1 MVKAEMNTR
10 MAGILSAPDVQ
21 QLIHQTELEA
31 SLDSLLGDGV
41 IEQSGVWLL
50 RAMLPEGFNADLAVS
65 QSFDRTD
72 VECSA
77 NHVHVEEFVDASRCW
92 SSLQIV
98 SQGHAFAQRLVVL
111 LESMGAFEII
121 LSFHEGAD
129 AGGCIVTF
137 HLIRPGEEWLA
148 PDLEGYE
155 EDAILVLRTAVEQ
168 NPE

>member
-1 MVKAEMNTR
+1 MVEAEMNTR

-77 NHVHVEEFVDASRCW
+77 NHVHVGEFVDAGRSW
-92 SSLQIV
+92 S
-98 SQGHAFAQRLVVL
+98 L
-111 LESMGAFEII
+111 LELLVQAYKYAQALAALLDGKGAFEVI
-121 LSFHEGAD
+121 LGCQDPAAEW
-129 AGGCIVTF
+129 AGCTVRF

-148 PDLEGYE
+148 PDLEGYKE
-155 EDAILVLRTAVEQ
+155 EAMLVLRTAA
-168 NPE
+168 P